1 MPPRDARHLIAGL
14 IFIWLPEK
22 DIPGDAETDEARKGN
37 SKKDIVKNFKEL
49 HVESQLKLC
58 S

>member
-1 MPPRDARHLIAGL
+1 VV
-14 IFIWLPEK
+14 PEK
-22 DIPGDAETDEARKGN
+22 DIPGDAETEEARKGN
-37 SKKDIVKNFKEL
+37 SKKDVLKNFKEV